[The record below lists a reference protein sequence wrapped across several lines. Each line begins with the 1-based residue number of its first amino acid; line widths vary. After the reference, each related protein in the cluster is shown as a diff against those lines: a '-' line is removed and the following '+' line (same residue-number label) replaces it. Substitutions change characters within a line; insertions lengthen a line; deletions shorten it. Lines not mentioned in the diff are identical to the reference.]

1 MPIRAPVRAFV
12 FPGQGSQTVGMGQ
25 DLAKAFAPAREVFEE
40 VDEALR
46 QKLSAIMW
54 EGPAETLTLTQ
65 NAQPALLAVSIAV
78 MRVLAREGGLDLAKH
93 ARFVAGH
100 SLGEY
105 CALTA
110 AGTFALADA
119 ARLLRTRGEAMQKA
133 VPAGDGAMAALL
145 GCELDLAR
153 AIAAEAAE
161 GEVCQ
166 AANDN
171 GGGQVV
177 ISGATAAVDRAIA
190 LAPAK
195 GVKRA
200 MRLPVSAP
208 FHCAMMAPAAEVM
221 AGALSQVAMPP
232 PAVPVVANVT
242 AAPVADPIE
251 IRGLLVEQVTA
262 LVRWRE
268 SVLAMKR
275 DGVEALV
282 ECGAGKVLS
291 GLARRIDPE
300 LSGTAIGTPAEV
312 EAFLRTL

>member
-1 MPIRAPVRAFV
+1 MPVRAFV
-12 FPGQGSQTVGMGQ
+12 FPGQGSQAVGMGQ
-25 DLAKAFAPAREVFEE
+25 DLARAFAPAREVFEE

-46 QKLSAIMW
+46 SSLSRVMW
-54 EGPAETLTLTQ
+54 EGPAETLTLTE

-78 MRVLAREGGLDLAKH
+78 IRTLQREGGLDLARH
-93 ARFVAGH
+93 AQFVAGH

-105 CALTA
+105 CALAA

-119 ARLLRTRGEAMQKA
+119 ARLLRLRGQAMQKA

-145 GCELDLAR
+145 GAELETAR

-161 GEVCQ
+161 DQVCSV
-166 AANDN
+166 ANDN

-177 ISGATAAVDRAIA
+177 LSGHTEAIERAIA

-200 MRLPVSAP
+200 MKLPVSAP
-208 FHCAMMAPAAEVM
+208 FHCALMAPAAEVM
-221 AGALSQVAMPP
+221 AGALAQVAMAP

-242 AAPVADPIE
+242 AEATADPIE

-268 SVLAMKR
+268 CVQAMKR
-275 DGVEALV
+275 GGADTLV

-291 GLARRIDPE
+291 GLSRRIDPE
-300 LSGTAIGTPAEV
+300 LATAAVGTPSEL
-312 EAFLRTL
+312 EAFLKTL